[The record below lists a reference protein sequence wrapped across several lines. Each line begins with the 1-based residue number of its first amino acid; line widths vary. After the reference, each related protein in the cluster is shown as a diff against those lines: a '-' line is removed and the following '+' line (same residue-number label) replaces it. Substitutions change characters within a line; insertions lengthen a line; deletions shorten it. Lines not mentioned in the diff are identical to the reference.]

1 MDLDVGGEAVHL
13 LAAPAVWWPS
23 RRTLLVADVHL
34 GKTETFRALGR
45 ALPGGELE
53 ETLTRLGC
61 VIAAVDA
68 ARVIVLGDLVHGRI
82 GVTDELAD
90 RVERWRHTTDVSL
103 VLVRGNHDRH
113 LDSLPSTWGIDERD
127 GPVVEGPF
135 AFVHE
140 PREVEGAYTWAGHVH
155 PAAIVGKG
163 RSSLKLPAFH
173 LGARVGIVPAF
184 SRFSG
189 GAARLEHDPEAGR
202 YAIAGDEVFPLPAPT
217 ASRGGRP
224 GRRRAG

>member
-1 MDLDVGGEAVHL
+1 MDVDVAGEIVHL
-13 LAAPAVWWPS
+13 LPAPAVWWPA

-53 ETLTRLGC
+53 ETLARLGR
-61 VIAAVDA
+61 VIAALDA
-68 ARVIVLGDLVHGRI
+68 ARVLILGDLVHGRI
-82 GVTDELAD
+82 GVTDELAE
-90 RVERWRHTTDVSL
+90 RVAGWRHTLDVSL

-113 LDSLPSTWGIDERD
+113 LDALPSTWAIDELD
-127 GPVVEGPF
+127 GPLAEGPF

-140 PREVEGAYTWAGHVH
+140 PREVPGAYTWAGHVH
-155 PAAIVGKG
+155 PAAIVGRG

-173 LGARVGIVPAF
+173 LGARVGLVPAF

-189 GAARLEHDPEAGR
+189 GTARGAVDAEARR
-202 YAIAGDEVFPLPAPT
+202 YAIAGDDVFLVPT
-217 ASRGGRP
+217 ASRAAGPRE
-224 GRRRAG
+224 GRRPAG